1 MNVAV
6 VHAKMEEYVLME
18 SMLTF
23 ASVSVVSLERIAKWT
38 SMIAIQHLVKME
50 ELVMILSMI
59 SVVTAHLASKVQLVK
74 QILMTAYP
82 RHATIM
88 QHVLT

>member
-23 ASVSVVSLERIAKWT
+23 ASVSVVSLERIVKWT

-50 ELVMILSMI
+50 VGLYIVINLKSPLLGWRHLSR
-59 SVVTAHLASKVQLVK
+59 TLTLA
-74 QILMTAYP
+74 
-82 RHATIM
+82 
-88 QHVLT
+88 